1 MCDFRA
7 EKRGKSN
14 VEPRRANVETN
25 TEHSLQDDPPPTTT
39 TATPPPEKCRVS
51 VFVDVGNLP
60 VFPSVNVSIPAMRA
74 ALSGQERDGEQKDGG
89 GESWGAGRGAW
100 KRGQCV
106 GQLIWAGAQH
116 YTEACVCSG
125 GYHPNLSCP
134 PFPRTHP
141 PPSACVSQRFP

>member
-1 MCDFRA
+1 MCDFRK
-7 EKRGKSN
+7 EGESN
-14 VEPRRANVETN
+14 VEPRRANEDKHGA
-25 TEHSLQDDPPPTTT
+25 EPAGRSPHS
-39 TATPPPEKCRVS
+39 EKCRVS

-106 GQLIWAGAQH
+106 GQLIWAGGSTL
-116 YTEACVCSG
+116 YRGVCVCSG

-134 PFPRTHP
+134 PLSSYTP
-141 PPSACVSQRFP
+141 PPSACVSQWFP